1 MTGRRPQTILPYHGI
16 AISKI
21 VCDFK
26 DKTYKAVREPAS
38 HRQRRRSVSVGA
50 HRPMDTCT
58 ESLSARRH
66 KGAGAAAIVAGG
78 GARRPP
84 RPPSGG
90 TTLTAE
96 PLLLY
101 SHQRKGEIV
110 GEYGQVGSP
119 SRHTV
124 AQWRRRR
131 SGARAARE
139 AAGGERSVA
148 RSVARAVEIARD
160 CTRVGAGRR
169 PSRAALARCGC
180 APCAVVGPKLNP

>member
-1 MTGRRPQTILPYHGI
+1 MALLLVRSC
-16 AISKI
+16 AISKMKRI
-21 VCDFK
+21 KPYESRHLIHGSAGLGQCRR
-26 DKTYKAVREPAS
+26 APANG
-38 HRQRRRSVSVGA
+38 H
-50 HRPMDTCT
+50 TCT

-148 RSVARAVEIARD
+148 RSVARSVEIARD

-180 APCAVVGPKLNP
+180 APSRVLSSGRN

>member
-26 DKTYKAVREPAS
+26 DKTYTRAGISSAA
-38 HRQRRRSVSVGA
+38 QGSVSVGA

-148 RSVARAVEIARD
+148 RSVARSVEIARD

>member
-1 MTGRRPQTILPYHGI
+1 MALLLVRSC
-16 AISKI
+16 AITKI
-21 VCDFK
+21 K
-26 DKTYKAVREPAS
+26 RIREPAS
-38 HRQRRRSVSVGA
+38 HRQRRARSVSARTGQWT
-50 HRPMDTCT
+50 HRTCT

-148 RSVARAVEIARD
+148 RSVARSVEIARD